1 MTSPPPLA
9 AGGLPRLRGRPVAA
23 ALFDLD
29 GTLMDTAHDIALAL
43 QRALAERSLPAP
55 DTDAVRTMI
64 GKGAPTLV
72 RRASVA
78 LGLGLDEAA
87 QGEVLEGFFRHYG
100 RLQETGETRAQPYP
114 GVREGLRTLHASG
127 LPMGVVTNKQHRF
140 AVALLRMR
148 GLHELFGVVV
158 GGDSC
163 ERRKPDPQPLQW
175 AASRLGV
182 PDSAALMVGDS
193 VNDVTAALAAGMAV
207 VCVPYGYNE
216 GQDVRQLPAD
226 AFVETLDELPRL
238 LGL

>member
-1 MTSPPPLA
+1 MTSALSA
-9 AGGLPRLRGRPVAA
+9 DGTGLPRLRGRPVAA

-29 GTLMDTAHDIALAL
+29 GTLMDTANDIALAL
-43 QRALAERSLPAP
+43 ERSLAERSLPAP

-72 RRASVA
+72 RRASAA

-87 QGEVLEGFFRHYG
+87 QDEVLQGFFRHYG

-114 GVREGLRTLHASG
+114 GVREGLRALHASG

-148 GLHELFGVVV
+148 GLHDLFGIVV

-175 AASRLGV
+175 AAAQLGV
-182 PDSAALMVGDS
+182 ADSTALMVGDS

-226 AFVETLDELPRL
+226 AFVETLDELPGL

>member
-1 MTSPPPLA
+1 MSRLPVADGSRPL
-9 AGGLPRLRGRPVAA
+9 RFRGRPIGA

-29 GTLMDTAHDIALAL
+29 GTLMDTAYDIALAL
-43 QRALAERSLPAP
+43 QRSLADRGLPAP

-64 GKGAPTLV
+64 GKGAPMLV
-72 RRASVA
+72 RRASTA
-78 LGLGLDEAA
+78 LGLALDEAA
-87 QGEVLEGFFRHYG
+87 QGEVLDGFFRHYG

-114 GVREGLRTLHASG
+114 GVREGLRALHASG

-140 AVALLRMR
+140 AVALLQMR
-148 GLHELFGVVV
+148 GLHELFGIVV

-163 ERRKPDPQPLQW
+163 ERRKPDPLPLQW

-182 PDSAALMVGDS
+182 PDHAALMVGDS
-193 VNDVTAALAAGMAV
+193 VNDVSAAVAAGMAV

-226 AFVETLDELPRL
+226 AFVETLGELPAL

>member
-1 MTSPPPLA
+1 MTSMLSA
-9 AGGLPRLRGRPVAA
+9 EGTGLPRLHGRPVAA

-43 QRALAERSLPAP
+43 QRALAERRLPAP

-72 RRASVA
+72 RRASAA
-78 LGLGLDEAA
+78 LGLGLDDAA
-87 QGEVLEGFFRHYG
+87 QGEVLDGFFRHYG

-114 GVREGLRTLHASG
+114 GVREGLRALHASG

-140 AVALLRMR
+140 AVTLLRMR
-148 GLHELFGVVV
+148 GLDDLFGIVV

-175 AASRLGV
+175 AASQLGV

-193 VNDVTAALAAGMAV
+193 LNDVSAALAAGMAV

-216 GQDVRQLPAD
+216 GQDVRQLPAH